1 MADMDV
7 NASFLAHKEEKP
19 KFAIPEDGW
28 RQVVSPTPLSA

>member
-7 NASFLAHKEEKP
+7 NAAFLAGKEEKP

-28 RQVVSPTPLSA
+28 

>member
-7 NASFLAHKEEKP
+7 NTAFFAGEEEKP

-28 RQVVSPTPLSA
+28 RQT